1 MFDLLTLT
9 GLFNFRVLIYGS
21 ALILYWQRGLKPEW
35 QFLIQSIMC
44 EIRQI
49 HEGHKICRVSQQAAE
64 QESVLNPNQFLT
76 RAFFVACVKW
86 SITFCRLFFFLNE
99 CRTRRTV
106 LKNKFLPPEASKYT
120 CWWYTVHHWAKA
132 RLFGVLPSAFLSRR
146 NSLMTPGVTITK
158 WKGWLGI
165 WLLTKWW

>member
-49 HEGHKICRVSQQAAE
+49 HEGHRICRVSQQAAE

-86 SITFCRLFFFLNE
+86 SITFCRLFFFLTNAE
-99 CRTRRTV
+99 QEEQCWKTNSYLQKPVNTLAGGTQCITEQRQD
-106 LKNKFLPPEASKYT
+106 FLVCCHQHS
-120 CWWYTVHHWAKA
+120 
-132 RLFGVLPSAFLSRR
+132 
-146 NSLMTPGVTITK
+146 SLEEIPLWHQVS
-158 WKGWLGI
+158 L
-165 WLLTKWW
+165 